1 MDAILA
7 NLPPVTKGWCI
18 AILSTATLLSAN
30 RLKLVNLLFVPDK
43 ALTTEP
49 WRLITSF
56 CTFRSLSI
64 ELFLEVFYV
73 ASSCGQ
79 LESRFTTELSLF
91 PTRIIDQFNQQDR
104 NAQNQYQEQGDNQ
117 RQGQRQG
124 QGQILQLELLR
135 SFIDRNKSIDFLYY
149 VGQICLSII
158 FVASLIHYKLQFVIL
173 NLGQILSHLIIY
185 IDTQKTPNEL
195 INVMGLFTMKKSYYP
210 WLVAIVT
217 IILNHSGGG
226 LLDANNIFNS
236 PLVWTYIVATGL
248 GHFWWM
254 VRDVLLSSIHY
265 DSNDR
270 RRLLKQKLLN
280 RHGIIK
286 FDIIREGLIWLLL
299 PPWYWVILSKI
310 KQRRA

>member
-1 MDAILA
+1 MDVILP
-7 NLPPVTKGWCI
+7 NLPPITKGWCI
-18 AILSTATLLSAN
+18 AILSTATLISAN
-30 RLKLVNLLFVPDK
+30 RLKLVNLLFFPDK

-49 WRLITSF
+49 WRLLTSF
-56 CTFRSLSI
+56 CTFRPLSI
-64 ELFLEVFYV
+64 ELFLEVFYA

-91 PTRIIDQFNQQDR
+91 PTRIIDQFNQNHR
-104 NAQNQYQEQGDNQ
+104 NARD
-117 RQGQRQG
+117 QG
-124 QGQILQLELLR
+124 QGQISQLELLR

-158 FVASLIHYKLQFVIL
+158 VVACLIHYRLQFTIL
-173 NLGQILSHLIIY
+173 NLGQILSHLLIY
-185 IDTQKTPNEL
+185 VDSQKTPNEQ
-195 INVMGLFTMKKSYYP
+195 INVVGLFSIKKSYYP

-217 IILNHSGGG
+217 IILNTSGG
-226 LLDANNIFNS
+226 LLDINNIFNS

-254 VRDVLLSSIHY
+254 LRDVFVSSIHY

-270 RRLLKQKLLN
+270 RRLLKQKLLS
-280 RHGIIK
+280 RHGIMK

-299 PPWYWVILSKI
+299 PPWYWVILTKI

>member
-7 NLPPVTKGWCI
+7 NLPPITKGWCI

-104 NAQNQYQEQGDNQ
+104 NAQNQHQEQGDNQ
-117 RQGQRQG
+117 RQGQR

-135 SFIDRNKSIDFLYY
+135 SFIDRNKSIDFYIMW
-149 VGQICLSII
+149 VK
-158 FVASLIHYKLQFVIL
+158 FVYQ
-173 NLGQILSHLIIY
+173 
-185 IDTQKTPNEL
+185 
-195 INVMGLFTMKKSYYP
+195 
-210 WLVAIVT
+210 
-217 IILNHSGGG
+217 
-226 LLDANNIFNS
+226 
-236 PLVWTYIVATGL
+236 
-248 GHFWWM
+248 
-254 VRDVLLSSIHY
+254 
-265 DSNDR
+265 
-270 RRLLKQKLLN
+270 
-280 RHGIIK
+280 
-286 FDIIREGLIWLLL
+286 
-299 PPWYWVILSKI
+299 
-310 KQRRA
+310 